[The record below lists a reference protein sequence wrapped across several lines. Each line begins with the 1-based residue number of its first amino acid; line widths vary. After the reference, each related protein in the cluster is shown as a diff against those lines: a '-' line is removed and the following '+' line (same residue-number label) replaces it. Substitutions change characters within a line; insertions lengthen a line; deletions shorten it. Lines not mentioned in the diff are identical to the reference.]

1 MELRAGV
8 AAMHDCGFS
17 TLFGHRCDP
26 AILLDGGR
34 FLETGAIGAKQGD
47 HAGGEV
53 GAGTG

>member
-17 TLFGHRCDP
+17 TLFGHWCDP

-34 FLETGAIGAKQGD
+34 FLEAGAIGAKQGD